1 MKIFLLI
8 SLCLSLAVCG
18 KKAIS
23 PAQTNYADSVLV
35 AAYIDVPAQIS
46 VSLKLPTKD
55 LDSYHIGQR
64 LMGLPYNTDPER
76 FGNVFIADTKQGIY
90 PIVIKSFSSH

>member
-8 SLCLSLAVCG
+8 SLCLTLAVCG

-23 PAQTNYADSVLV
+23 PAQANYADSVFV
-35 AAYIDVPAQIS
+35 SAYIDVPAQIA
-46 VSLKLPTKD
+46 VSLKLPTRD
-55 LDSYHIGQR
+55 LDSYRVGQR
-64 LMGLPYNTDPER
+64 LMGLPYNADPER
-76 FGNVFIADTKQGIY
+76 FGNVFIADDKLGIY